1 MAHQAMVEVLGMEL
15 QPGMLQVVVV
25 LFLLQGVNPQVQLL
39 GMGIKAMDMVV
50 MVEVTVLILVGM
62 GLQGDVLE
70 VPQVAMLVVVLV
82 VESNM
87 EWVVATWEV
96 AMVTQMEIRGT
107 PMQHGDLTL
116 HKPLGVMVVDT
127 VLLSQ
132 GRLNIS
138 DPMV

>member
-50 MVEVTVLILVGM
+50 MVEVMVLILVGM

-70 VPQVAMLVVVLV
+70 VPQVAMLVE
-82 VESNM
+82 ESNM

-116 HKPLGVMVVDT
+116 HKPLGVMVVDM
-127 VLLSQ
+127 VLLSP